1 MSPGKRIRG
10 PEVVRRSRS
19 PRLDVTTVL
28 AVLIPLVTVG
38 LLALV
43 QLPPVHDT
51 DQPPSLT
58 ELTRSLVVCPSGRP
72 GSGDA
77 AVSTASGS
85 SGDLSV
91 LAGGEQQ
98 SVAVTTGA
106 STPVDSLEALVV
118 RGADALAPGLV
129 ALRSGTAPLTAV
141 ACTVPSPEQWFTGVG
156 ARADHDSVL
165 ELVNPDAGP
174 AVADVTLFGSH
185 TFSARRLRGILIPGH
200 KTITVDLGTVIP
212 RRTLFTAHV
221 VVSRGRLAV
230 DVLDS
235 STDLVSHRTL
245 REWLPRQLAPAV
257 TNQLLGLPE
266 GDGDRTLQ
274 LANPGDNVVRAVVK
288 VVTGDT
294 SFTPDGLGPVSLP
307 PGSTVRLSLT
317 TQLDKAL
324 RDGALGV
331 SVEADEPITASLL
344 TTLAKDR
351 VLTVPDDD
359 VREEAATLLPVAT
372 GPGAGKDPVSARL
385 LLSADAAGSAAV
397 TAYDASGTRV
407 LRRTV
412 PSQQGRTV
420 TVDLPRGTAFV
431 HVVPRATPVRG
442 AVLVSG
448 DSRGAS
454 VIPLTELLTRGLV
467 PQISPGR
474 N

>member
-10 PEVVRRSRS
+10 PEVVRRSRT
-19 PRLDVTTVL
+19 PRLDVTSVL
-28 AVLIPLVTVG
+28 AVLLPLVTVG

-51 DQPPSLT
+51 DRPPSLT
-58 ELTRSLVVCPSGRP
+58 KLTSSLVVCPSGRP
-72 GSGDA
+72 GSVEA

-85 SGDLSV
+85 SGDVSV
-91 LAGGEQQ
+91 VAAGKQQ
-98 SVAVTTGA
+98 SVPVTTGA
-106 STPVDSLEALVV
+106 ASPVDSPAALVV

-129 ALRSGTAPLTAV
+129 GLRFGTAPLTAV
-141 ACTVPSPEQWFTGVG
+141 ACTVPSSEQWFTGVG

-174 AVADVTLFGSH
+174 AVADVTLFGAH
-185 TFSARRLRGILIPGH
+185 AFSARRLRGILIPGH
-200 KTITVDLGTVIP
+200 KTITVDLGRVVP
-212 RRTLFTAHV
+212 RRTLVTAHV
-221 VVSRGRLAV
+221 LVSRGRLAV

-235 STDLVSHRTL
+235 STDLVSQRTL
-245 REWLPRQLAPAV
+245 REWLPRQLAPAL
-257 TNQLLGLPE
+257 TNQLLGLPQ

-274 LANPGDNVVRAVVK
+274 LANPGDNVVRAEIK

-294 SFTPDGLGPVSLP
+294 SFTPDGLEPVSLP
-307 PGSTVRLSLT
+307 PGSTVRVPLST
-317 TQLDKAL
+317 ELDKAL

-359 VREEAATLLPVAT
+359 VRAEAATLLPVVT
-372 GPGAGKDPVSARL
+372 GPAAKQKRVSARL

-397 TAYDASGTRV
+397 TAYDGSGTRV

-412 PSQQGRTV
+412 PSERGHTV
-420 TVDLPRGTAFV
+420 TVDLPGGTAFV
-431 HVVPRATPVRG
+431 RVVPRGTPVRG

-448 DSRGAS
+448 NALGAT
-454 VIPLTELLTRGLV
+454 VIPLTELLTQGLV

-474 N
+474 S